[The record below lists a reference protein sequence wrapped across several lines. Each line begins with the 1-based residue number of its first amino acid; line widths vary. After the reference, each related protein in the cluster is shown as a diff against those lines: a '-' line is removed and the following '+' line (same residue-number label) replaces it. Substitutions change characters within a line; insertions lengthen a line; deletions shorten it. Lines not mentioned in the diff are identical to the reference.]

1 MKRKTLARVLVTLS
15 VTMACVACRVAMETD
30 FQNAYVQSSRHSV
43 VSQMVL
49 VATQETPEGDTKT
62 ALSGSQVVWNSGNQ
76 IKVFNAT
83 NPNGKV
89 FTLTSESVG
98 KTTGEFS
105 GELLSGNGPFY
116 AVYPAS
122 AAGTLSDGKVSITI
136 PQSQEL
142 TAGSFGNNANISLA
156 QADNLT
162 DALHF
167 KNVLGAVCIQ
177 VSSSISAK
185 RVRIQTKADEPLW
198 GSATVKMVEGV
209 PDLSLASGTADNQIV
224 EATTTDSASGT
235 AFYLM
240 LPPGTL
246 ASGFVAQVAAGEKAM
261 LKEAPA
267 AENNKIVRSRIV
279 AMTGFE
285 YAGQVPASFLD
296 ISATPFGYWASF
308 TASPT
313 FTFAKATSQ
322 YATKVETDTRT
333 FRMQDFSTGKMYSFV
348 LPNTLELGLGGS
360 YAATLESVE
369 GSSYTAPAAAGTFR
383 LVQKTSQAGWFV
395 NGDNTKG
402 FIISLED

>member
-15 VTMACVACRVAMETD
+15 VAMACVACRVAMETD

-76 IKVFNAT
+76 IKVFNAS

-98 KTTGEFS
+98 QTTGEFS
-105 GELLSGNGPFY
+105 GDLLTGAGPFY

-122 AAGTLSDGKVSITI
+122 VAGTLSDGKVSITI
-136 PQSQEL
+136 PQEQTL
-142 TAGSFGNNANISLA
+142 TAGSFGNNANISMA

-177 VSSSISAK
+177 VSSSIPAK

-198 GSATVKMVEGV
+198 GSATVQMVEGV
-209 PDLSLASGTADNQIV
+209 PALNLATGTVDNQIV
-224 EATTTDSASGT
+224 EATGSASGT

-246 ASGFVAQVAAGEKAM
+246 ASGFVAQVAAGDNAM

-267 AENNKIVRSRIV
+267 AENNKVIRSGIV
-279 AMTGFE
+279 AMPEFA
-285 YAGQVPASFLD
+285 YAGQIPANFLN
-296 ISATPFGYWASF
+296 ISATPFGYWSSFASEQ
-308 TASPT
+308 
-313 FTFAKATSQ
+313 TFAFSKATSQ
-322 YATKVETDTRT
+322 YAGKITGTDKRT
-333 FRMQDFSTGKMYSFV
+333 FRMQDFSAGKMYSFE
-348 LPNTLELGLGGS
+348 LPYTLVLGGS
-360 YAATLESVE
+360 YTAKIESVV
-369 GSSYTAPAAAGTFR
+369 GSTYTAPTSAGNFS
-383 LVQKTSQAGWFV
+383 LVQKTGNAGWFV
-395 NGDNTKG
+395 KEDNTKG
-402 FIISLED
+402 FIILLED

>member
-76 IKVFNAT
+76 IKVFNAA

-89 FTLTSESVG
+89 FTLTSGVG

-136 PQSQEL
+136 PQGQEL

-177 VSSSISAK
+177 VTSSILAK

-198 GSATVKMVEGV
+198 GSATVQMVEGV
-209 PDLSLASGTADNQIV
+209 PALTLAPGTADNQIV
-224 EATTTDSASGT
+224 EATTADPASGT

-246 ASGFVAQVAAGEKAM
+246 ASGFVAQVAAGENAM

-267 AENNKIVRSRIV
+267 AENNKIVRSGIV
-279 AMTGFE
+279 AMPGFK
-285 YAGQVPASFLD
+285 YAGQVPASFLN
-296 ISATPFGYWASF
+296 ISATPFGYWSSF
-308 TASPT
+308 SSSPA
-313 FTFAKATSQ
+313 FTFSKATSQ
-322 YATKVETDTRT
+322 YAGKVTANTSRT
-333 FRMQDFSTGKMYSFV
+333 FRMQDFSAGKMYSFV
-348 LPNTLELGLGGS
+348 LPYTLVLGGS
-360 YAATLESVE
+360 YEATLESVE
-369 GSSYTAPAAAGTFR
+369 GSTYTAAASAGTFR
-383 LVQKTSQAGWFV
+383 LVQKTGNAGWFV
-395 NGDNTKG
+395 NEDNTKG
-402 FIISLED
+402 FIILLED

>member
-105 GELLSGNGPFY
+105 GEPLSGNGPFY

-198 GSATVKMVEGV
+198 GSATVQMEDGV
-209 PDLSLASGTADNQIV
+209 PALSLASGTVDNQLV
-224 EATTTDSASGT
+224 EATGSASGT

-246 ASGFVAQVAAGEKAM
+246 AHGFVAQVAAGEKAM

-267 AENNKIVRSRIV
+267 AENNKIVRSGIV

-285 YAGQVPASFLD
+285 YAGQVPASFLN
-296 ISATPFGYWASF
+296 ISATPFGYWSSF
-308 TASPT
+308 SSSPA
-313 FTFAKATSQ
+313 FTFSKATSQ
-322 YATKVETDTRT
+322 YAGKVTANTSRT
-333 FRMQDFSTGKMYSFV
+333 FRMQDFSAGKMYSFE
-348 LPNTLELGLGGS
+348 LPYTLVLGGS
-360 YAATLESVE
+360 YEATLESVE
-369 GSSYTAPAAAGTFR
+369 GSTYTAAASAGTFR
-383 LVQKTSQAGWFV
+383 LVQKTGNAGWFV
-395 NGDNTKG
+395 NQDNTKG
-402 FIISLED
+402 FIILLED

>member
-15 VTMACVACRVAMETD
+15 VAMACVACRVAMETD

-76 IKVFNAT
+76 IKVFNAA

-89 FTLTSESVG
+89 FTLKSESAG
-98 KTTGEFS
+98 QTTGEFS
-105 GELLSGNGPFY
+105 GEPLSGNGPFY

-136 PQSQEL
+136 PQSQVL

-177 VSSSISAK
+177 VTSSIPAK
-185 RVRIQTKADEPLW
+185 RVRIQTKANEPLW
-198 GSATVKMVEGV
+198 GSATVQMVDGV
-209 PDLSLASGTADNQIV
+209 PALSLASGTADNQIV
-224 EATTTDSASGT
+224 EATTTGSASGT

-246 ASGFVAQVAAGEKAM
+246 ASGFVAQVAAGDKAM

-267 AENNKIVRSRIV
+267 AEVNKIVRSGIV
-279 AMTGFE
+279 AMPEFA
-285 YAGQVPASFLD
+285 YAGQIPANFLN
-296 ISATPFGYWASF
+296 ISATPFGYWSSFASEQ
-308 TASPT
+308 
-313 FTFAKATSQ
+313 TFAFSKATSQ
-322 YATKVETDTRT
+322 YAGKITGTDKRT
-333 FRMQDFSTGKMYSFV
+333 FRMQDFSAGKMYSFE
-348 LPNTLELGLGGS
+348 LPYTLVLGGS
-360 YAATLESVE
+360 YPAKIESVV
-369 GSSYTAPAAAGTFR
+369 SSTYTAPTSAGTFR
-383 LVQKTSQAGWFV
+383 LVQKTGNAGWFV
-395 NGDNTKG
+395 NEDNTKG
-402 FIISLED
+402 FIILLED

>member
-1 MKRKTLARVLVTLS
+1 MNRKTLARVLVTLS

-30 FQNAYVQSSRHSV
+30 FQNAYVPSSRHSV

-76 IKVFNAT
+76 IKVFNAA

-89 FTLTSESVG
+89 FTLTSGVG
-98 KTTGEFS
+98 QTTGEFS

-122 AAGTLSDGKVSITI
+122 VAGTLSDGKVSITI
-136 PQSQEL
+136 PQGQEL
-142 TAGSFGNNANISLA
+142 TAGSFGNNANISMA
-156 QADNLT
+156 QTDNLT

-177 VSSSISAK
+177 VTSSILAK

-198 GSATVKMVEGV
+198 GCATVQMVEGV
-209 PDLSLASGTADNQIV
+209 PALTLAPGTEDNQIV
-224 EATTTDSASGT
+224 EAATAGSASGT

-267 AENNKIVRSRIV
+267 AENNKIVRSGIV
-279 AMTGFE
+279 AMPGFE
-285 YAGQVPASFLD
+285 YAGQVPASFLN
-296 ISATPFGYWASF
+296 ISATPFGYWSSF
-308 TASPT
+308 SSSPA
-313 FTFAKATSQ
+313 FTFSKATSQ
-322 YATKVETDTRT
+322 YACKVTANTNRT
-333 FRMQDFSTGKMYSFV
+333 FRMQDFSAGKMYSFV
-348 LPNTLELGLGGS
+348 LPYTLVLGES
-360 YAATLESVE
+360 YPVNIESVE
-369 GSSYTAPAAAGTFR
+369 GSTYTAAASAGTFR
-383 LVQKTSQAGWFV
+383 LVQKTGNAGWFV
-395 NGDNTKG
+395 NEDNTKG
-402 FIISLED
+402 FIILLED

>member
-15 VTMACVACRVAMETD
+15 VAMACVACRVAMETD

-76 IKVFNAT
+76 IKVFNAA

-136 PQSQEL
+136 PQGQEL

-156 QADNLT
+156 QVDNLT

-177 VSSSISAK
+177 VSSSIPAK

-209 PDLSLASGTADNQIV
+209 PDLTLNTGTTDNQIV
-224 EATTTDSASGT
+224 EATGSASGT

-246 ASGFVAQVAAGEKAM
+246 ASGFVAQVAAGDNAM

-267 AENNKIVRSRIV
+267 AENNKVIRSGIV
-279 AMTGFE
+279 AMPGFE
-285 YAGQVPASFLD
+285 YAGQVPASFLN
-296 ISATPFGYWASF
+296 ISATPFGYWSSF
-308 TASPT
+308 SSSPA
-313 FTFAKATSQ
+313 FTFSKATSQ
-322 YATKVETDTRT
+322 YAGKVTANTSRT
-333 FRMQDFSTGKMYSFV
+333 FRMQDFSAGKMYSFV
-348 LPNTLELGLGGS
+348 LPYTLVLGES
-360 YAATLESVE
+360 YPVNIESVE
-369 GSSYTAPAAAGTFR
+369 GSTYTAAASAGNFR
-383 LVQKTSQAGWFV
+383 LVQKTGNAGWFV
-395 NGDNTKG
+395 NQDNTKG
-402 FIISLED
+402 FIILLED